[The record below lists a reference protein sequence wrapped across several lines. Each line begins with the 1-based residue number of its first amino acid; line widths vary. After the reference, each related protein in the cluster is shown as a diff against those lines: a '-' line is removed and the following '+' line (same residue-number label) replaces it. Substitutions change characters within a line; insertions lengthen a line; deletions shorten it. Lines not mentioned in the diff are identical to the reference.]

1 MNVYVMNSI
10 KSLLMFVMFF
20 SLSSIV
26 SAQIHHRTADKKK
39 LFILLGQSNMA
50 GRAPIV
56 KKDSLPL
63 LMVKLLNDK
72 GDFEVA
78 ENPLNRYSNIRK
90 KLSIQ
95 KLGPGYAFAKRL
107 SEEYQDTI
115 FIVVNARGG
124 TSLERVM
131 KNDSTG
137 YYVSTISR
145 IKQALKKYPDLEL
158 GAIIWHQGESNREY
172 YKDYV
177 VHLRTLIKDYRTD
190 LDVPDLPFIAGEIGR
205 WNPTYTNIVKQ
216 IAMIPDSIDNAYLI
230 SSEELGNVDEFHFD
244 SNSQEILGNRYA
256 EKYIEISTK

>member
-1 MNVYVMNSI
+1 M
-10 KSLLMFVMFF
+10 
-20 SLSSIV
+20 
-26 SAQIHHRTADKKK
+26 
-39 LFILLGQSNMA
+39 
-50 GRAPIV
+50 
-56 KKDSLPL
+56 
-63 LMVKLLNDK
+63 
-72 GDFEVA
+72 
-78 ENPLNRYSNIRK
+78 
-90 KLSIQ
+90 
-95 KLGPGYAFAKRL
+95 GPGYAFAKRL

-124 TSLERVM
+124 TSLERFM

-137 YYVSTISR
+137 YYESTISR
-145 IKQALKKYPDLEL
+145 IKQALKKYPGLEL

-216 IAMIPDSIDNAYLI
+216 ITMIPDSIDNAYLI

-244 SNSQEILGNRYA
+244 SNSQEILGNRFA